1 MKLKFFCFI
10 TLLFTAIF
18 LSGAELQTAIA
29 RGIGNTSDS
38 ALKDA
43 LNQAV
48 QQVVGSL
55 VSSEAFVKNDEL
67 IKEQVLTYSDG
78 FVQKYEV
85 LKPAKIHSSG
95 LVEITIKAFVAQ
107 KKLQKRLESV
117 NILKVKVEGMQ
128 NVWAQLETEKFR
140 KENAEAL
147 LIKTLSLL
155 RPEDYLQVTLVDKNG
170 NTGSKAQLNVI
181 PSDDSSRVK
190 ISMGAI
196 ITVNHRKFVK
206 EVQPVLK
213 DVLEKLCS
221 QKSSPLILN
230 DNNGYKPYKIG
241 FKVSDD
247 GVLEA
252 KGYGQDLQIVTGETA
267 TRSTTKLRGPY
278 SSSPHRMIGIAL
290 NESRRYNAEQ
300 QNFVCY
306 FFPRTKVLKDFLRN
320 HIYNNYSVLTFIL
333 KDQDG
338 EEIKRYSQ
346 KILDGQYDHAILHFY
361 GSGLTEYGI
370 SPEIMHNG
378 PDSFSSCKQFSI
390 TFEMKQS
397 DVKDIRSMEL
407 VLEGRK

>member
-10 TLLFTAIF
+10 TILFTAIF

-29 RGIGNTSDS
+29 RGIGSTSDA

-85 LKPAKIHSSG
+85 LKPAKSHSSG

-117 NILKVKVEGMQ
+117 NILKVKVEGAQ
-128 NVWAQLETEKFR
+128 NIWAQLETEKFR

-181 PSDDSSRVK
+181 PTDDSSRVK

-196 ITVNHRKFVK
+196 VTVNHRKFVK

-213 DVLEKLCS
+213 DVLEKLCTS
-221 QKSSPLILN
+221 KTPAVTATDTNRPS
-230 DNNGYKPYKIG
+230 KFG
-241 FKVSDD
+241 FIISDD
-247 GVLEA
+247 GTLKERNHGELHIIA
-252 KGYGQDLQIVTGETA
+252 GETSNRRA
-267 TRSTTKLRGPY
+267 PEMKTKEN
-278 SSSPHRMIGIAL
+278 MFKIAL
-290 NESRRYNAEQ
+290 NVSKRYNVEQ
-300 QNFVCY
+300 QKFNY
-306 FFPRTKVLKDFLRN
+306 YDFPKTDQLRKYLRN
-320 HIYNNYSVLTFIL
+320 YNQSYHLLTFIL

-346 KILDGQYDHAILHFY
+346 KVFNYQDFPILLSCYGYDYI
-361 GSGLTEYGI
+361 I
-370 SPEIMHNG
+370 SPEIAHSRG
-378 PDSFSSCKQFSI
+378 GSTGAARAYSI

>member
-10 TLLFTAIF
+10 TILLTAIF

-29 RGIGNTSDS
+29 RGIGSTSDA

-55 VSSEAFVKNDEL
+55 VNSEAFVKNDEL

-117 NILKVKVEGMQ
+117 NILKVKVEGAQ
-128 NVWAQLETEKFR
+128 NIWAQLETEKFR

-181 PSDDSSRVK
+181 PTDDSSRVK

-196 ITVNHRKFVK
+196 VTVNHRKFVK

-213 DVLEKLCS
+213 DVLEKLCLK
-221 QKSSPLILN
+221 KSSPLILN
-230 DNNGYKPYKIG
+230 DNNGHKPYKIG

-247 GVLEA
+247 DVLEA
-252 KGYGQDLQIVTGETA
+252 KYYGQDLQIVTGETA

-278 SSSPHRMIGIAL
+278 SSSPRMIGIAL

-320 HIYNNYSVLTFIL
+320 HIYNNCSVLTFIL

-346 KILDGQYDHAILHFY
+346 KILDGQCGHAILHFY
-361 GSGLTEYGI
+361 GNGLTEYGI
-370 SPEIMHNG
+370 SPEIMQNDG
-378 PDSFSSCKQFSI
+378 FGSSKPFSI

-407 VLEGRK
+407 ILEERK

>member
-29 RGIGNTSDS
+29 RGIGSTSDA

-117 NILKVKVEGMQ
+117 NILKVKVEGAQ
-128 NVWAQLETEKFR
+128 NIWAQLETEKFR

-181 PSDDSSRVK
+181 PTDDSSRVK

-196 ITVNHRKFVK
+196 VTVNHRKFVK

-213 DVLEKLCS
+213 DVLEKLCTS
-221 QKSSPLILN
+221 KTSAVTATDTARPSN
-230 DNNGYKPYKIG
+230 FG
-241 FKVSDD
+241 FIISDD
-247 GVLEA
+247 GTFKERNH
-252 KGYGQDLQIVTGETA
+252 GELHIIAGA
-267 TRSTTKLRGPY
+267 TSARLRPVKE
-278 SSSPHRMIGIAL
+278 RKNMFEFAL
-290 NESRRYNAEQ
+290 NVSKRYNVEQ
-300 QNFVCY
+300 QKFEY
-306 FFPRTKVLKDFLRN
+306 YYFPRTEQLRK
-320 HIYNNYSVLTFIL
+320 YLDNYTQGYHLLTFIL

-346 KILDGQYDHAILHFY
+346 KVFNYRDLPILFERFANQYM
-361 GSGLTEYGI
+361 I
-370 SPEIMHNG
+370 SPEISHG
-378 PDSFSSCKQFSI
+378 YGGSQAATQAFSI

>member
-10 TLLFTAIF
+10 TILFTAIF

-29 RGIGNTSDS
+29 RGIGSTSDA

-117 NILKVKVEGMQ
+117 NILKVKVEGAQ
-128 NVWAQLETEKFR
+128 NIWAQLETEKFR

-181 PSDDSSRVK
+181 PTDDSSRVK

-196 ITVNHRKFVK
+196 VTVNHRKFVK

-213 DVLEKLCS
+213 DVLEKLCTS
-221 QKSSPLILN
+221 KTSAVTATDTARPSN
-230 DNNGYKPYKIG
+230 FG
-241 FKVSDD
+241 FIISDD
-247 GVLEA
+247 GTFKERNH
-252 KGYGQDLQIVTGETA
+252 GELHIIAGA
-267 TRSTTKLRGPY
+267 TSARLRPVKE
-278 SSSPHRMIGIAL
+278 RKNMFEFAL
-290 NESRRYNAEQ
+290 NVSKRYNVEQ
-300 QNFVCY
+300 QKFEY
-306 FFPRTKVLKDFLRN
+306 YYFPRTEQLRK
-320 HIYNNYSVLTFIL
+320 YLDNYVQGYHLLTFIL

-346 KILDGQYDHAILHFY
+346 KVFNYRDLPIFFESFANQYM
-361 GSGLTEYGI
+361 I
-370 SPEIMHNG
+370 SPEISHRYG
-378 PDSFSSCKQFSI
+378 GSQAATQAFSI

>member
-1 MKLKFFCFI
+1 MSDIKDIKLAPSGHDKIDWVASYMPILNTIKEDFI
-10 TLLFTAIF
+10 KNQPFKGLKISMSIHLEAKTAY
-18 LSGAELQTAIA
+18 LAKVLKAGGAEVWVTGCNPLSTQDDVAA
-29 RGIGNTSDS
+29 
-38 ALKDA
+38 AL
-43 LNQAV
+43 V
-48 QQVVGSL
+48 
-55 VSSEAFVKNDEL
+55 E
-67 IKEQVLTYSDG
+67 DG
-78 FVQKYEV
+78 FEVNAWRGVSNEQYE
-85 LKPAKIHSSG
+85 AH
-95 LVEITIKAFVAQ
+95 
-107 KKLQKRLESV
+107 
-117 NILKVKVEGMQ
+117 
-128 NVWAQLETEKFR
+128 
-140 KENAEAL
+140 

-155 RPEDYLQVTLVDKNG
+155 KPIDYLHVTLIDKNG

-181 PSDDSSRVK
+181 PTDDPARVK

-196 ITVNHRKFVK
+196 VTVNHRKFVK

-213 DVLEKLCS
+213 DVLEKLCF

-230 DNNGYKPYKIG
+230 DNNGYKPHKIG

-247 GVLEA
+247 GVLETTSYA
-252 KGYGQDLQIVTGETA
+252 KDLQIVTGETA

-306 FFPRTKVLKDFLRN
+306 FFPRTKVLEDFLHN

>member
-10 TLLFTAIF
+10 TVLFTAIF

-29 RGIGNTSDS
+29 RGIGNTSDG

-55 VSSEAFVKNDEL
+55 VNSEAFVKNDEL
-67 IKEQVLTYSDG
+67 IKEQVLTCSDG

-117 NILKVKVEGMQ
+117 NILKVKVEGAQ
-128 NVWAQLETEKFR
+128 NIWAQLETEKFR

-155 RPEDYLQVTLVDKNG
+155 KPTDYLHVTLVDKNG

-181 PSDDSSRVK
+181 PTDDPARVK

-196 ITVNHRKFVK
+196 VSVNHRKFVK

-213 DVLEKLCS
+213 DVFEKLCTA
-221 QKSSPLILN
+221 KSMPFIQHKLN
-230 DNNGYKPYKIG
+230 DKNLRCG
-241 FKVSDD
+241 FSVNK
-247 GVLEA
+247 
-252 KGYGQDLQIVTGETA
+252 KGEIVTEYLGNNIHFATGE
-267 TRSTTKLRGPY
+267 RSSRKSTSIRFI
-278 SSSPHRMIGIAL
+278 SASQNNDMIGIAL
-290 NESRRYNAEQ
+290 NESRRYNSEQ
-300 QNFVCY
+300 QKFTCY
-306 FFPRTKVLKDFLRN
+306 FFPRTRSLDKFLDQLFYHSN
-320 HIYNNYSVLTFIL
+320 HILTFIVR
-333 KDQDG
+333 DQDG
-338 EEIKRYSQ
+338 EEIQRYSQ
-346 KILDGQYDHAILHFY
+346 KILDNMYGHALLHFY
-361 GSGLTEYGI
+361 GSGSCSYGI
-370 SPEIMHNG
+370 SPEIMCGH
-378 PDSFSSCKQFSI
+378 PDSFSNHKPIKINFDI
-390 TFEMKQS
+390 KLT

-407 VLEGRK
+407 ILE

>member
-10 TLLFTAIF
+10 TILLTAIF

-29 RGIGNTSDS
+29 RGIGSTSDA

-55 VSSEAFVKNDEL
+55 VNSEAFVKNDEL

-117 NILKVKVEGMQ
+117 NILKVKVEGAQ
-128 NVWAQLETEKFR
+128 NIWAQLETEKFR

-181 PSDDSSRVK
+181 PTDDSSRVK

-196 ITVNHRKFVK
+196 VTVNHRKFVK
-206 EVQPVLK
+206 ELQPVLK
-213 DVLEKLCS
+213 DALEKLCTS
-221 QKSSPLILN
+221 KTSAVTATDTARPSN
-230 DNNGYKPYKIG
+230 FG
-241 FKVSDD
+241 FIISDD
-247 GVLEA
+247 GTFKERNH
-252 KGYGQDLQIVTGETA
+252 GELHIIAGA
-267 TRSTTKLRGPY
+267 TSARLRPVKE
-278 SSSPHRMIGIAL
+278 RKNMFEFAL
-290 NESRRYNAEQ
+290 NVSKRYNVEQ
-300 QNFVCY
+300 QKFEY
-306 FFPRTKVLKDFLRN
+306 YYFPRTEQLRK
-320 HIYNNYSVLTFIL
+320 YLDNYTQGYHLLTFIL

-346 KILDGQYDHAILHFY
+346 KVFNYRDLPILFERFANQYM
-361 GSGLTEYGI
+361 I
-370 SPEIMHNG
+370 SPEISHG
-378 PDSFSSCKQFSI
+378 YGGSQAATQAFSI

>member
-10 TLLFTAIF
+10 TILFTAIF

-29 RGIGNTSDS
+29 RGIGSTSDA

-55 VSSEAFVKNDEL
+55 VNSEAFVKNDEL
-67 IKEQVLTYSDG
+67 IKEQILTYSDG

-117 NILKVKVEGMQ
+117 NILKVKVEGAQ
-128 NVWAQLETEKFR
+128 NIWAQLETEKFR

-181 PSDDSSRVK
+181 PTDDSSRVK

-196 ITVNHRKFVK
+196 VTVNHRKFVK

-213 DVLEKLCS
+213 DVLEKLCTS
-221 QKSSPLILN
+221 KTSAVTATDTARPCN
-230 DNNGYKPYKIG
+230 FG
-241 FKVSDD
+241 FIISDD
-247 GVLEA
+247 GTFKERNH
-252 KGYGQDLQIVTGETA
+252 GELHIIAGA
-267 TRSTTKLRGPY
+267 TSARLRPVKE
-278 SSSPHRMIGIAL
+278 RKNMFEFAL
-290 NESRRYNAEQ
+290 NVSKRYNVEQ
-300 QNFVCY
+300 QKFEY
-306 FFPRTKVLKDFLRN
+306 YYFPRTEQLRK
-320 HIYNNYSVLTFIL
+320 YLDNYIQGYHLLTFIL

-346 KILDGQYDHAILHFY
+346 KVFNYRDLPILFERFANQYM
-361 GSGLTEYGI
+361 I
-370 SPEIMHNG
+370 SPEISHG
-378 PDSFSSCKQFSI
+378 YGGAQAATQAFSI

>member
-10 TLLFTAIF
+10 TILFTAIF

-29 RGIGNTSDS
+29 RGIGSTSDA

-117 NILKVKVEGMQ
+117 NILKVKVEGAQ
-128 NVWAQLETEKFR
+128 NIWAQLETEKFR

-181 PSDDSSRVK
+181 PTDDSSRVK

-196 ITVNHRKFVK
+196 VTVNHRKFVK

-213 DVLEKLCS
+213 DVLEKLCTS
-221 QKSSPLILN
+221 KTSAVTATDTARPSN
-230 DNNGYKPYKIG
+230 FG
-241 FKVSDD
+241 FIISDD
-247 GVLEA
+247 GTFKERNH
-252 KGYGQDLQIVTGETA
+252 GELHIIAGA
-267 TRSTTKLRGPY
+267 TSARLRPVKE
-278 SSSPHRMIGIAL
+278 RKNMFEFAL
-290 NESRRYNAEQ
+290 NVSKRYNVEQ
-300 QNFVCY
+300 QKFEY
-306 FFPRTKVLKDFLRN
+306 YYFPRTEQLRK
-320 HIYNNYSVLTFIL
+320 YLDNYVQGYHLLTFIL

-346 KILDGQYDHAILHFY
+346 KVFNYRDLPIFFESFANQYM
-361 GSGLTEYGI
+361 I
-370 SPEIMHNG
+370 SPEISHRYG
-378 PDSFSSCKQFSI
+378 GSQAATQAFSI
-390 TFEMKQS
+390 TFEMEQA